1 MVLLSVVKQK
11 VGCVDMNDQNQETLK
26 YALDGASLLTVI
38 GTLVEFLP
46 ALSAILS
53 IVWVAIRIYETET
66 VKKLLNRKKDDDA
79 SNKP

>member
-1 MVLLSVVKQK
+1 
-11 VGCVDMNDQNQETLK
+11 MNEQNQETLK
-26 YALDGASLLTVI
+26 HILDGASLITVI

-46 ALSAILS
+46 AVSALLS

-66 VKKLLNRKKDDDA
+66 MKKLLNRKKDDDA

>member
-1 MVLLSVVKQK
+1 MTEH
-11 VGCVDMNDQNQETLK
+11 NQETVK
-26 YALDGASLLTVI
+26 HMIDGASILTVI

-46 ALSAILS
+46 AVSAILS

-79 SNKP
+79 SGK